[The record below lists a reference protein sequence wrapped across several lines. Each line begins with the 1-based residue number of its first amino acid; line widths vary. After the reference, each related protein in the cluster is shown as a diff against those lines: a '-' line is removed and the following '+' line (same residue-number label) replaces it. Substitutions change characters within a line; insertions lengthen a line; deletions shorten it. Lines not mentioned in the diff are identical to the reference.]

1 MSLVEITTSWRRI
14 LGFGKV
20 THLIINDKK
29 TACGHKVEGE
39 LREITMSKRCGI
51 CIHLE
56 KQFLLYNI
64 RNIEID

>member
-1 MSLVEITTSWRRI
+1 MLLVEIPTSWRRI

-39 LREITMSKRCGI
+39 LREITMSN
-51 CIHLE
+51 L
-56 KQFLLYNI
+56 
-64 RNIEID
+64 IDDLR